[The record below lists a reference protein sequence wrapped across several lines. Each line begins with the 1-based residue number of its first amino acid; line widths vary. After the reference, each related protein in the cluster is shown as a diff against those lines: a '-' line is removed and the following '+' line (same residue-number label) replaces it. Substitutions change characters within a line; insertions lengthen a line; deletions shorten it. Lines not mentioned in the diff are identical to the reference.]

1 VPYFYSDQYDLGM
14 EAAGVPE
21 PGRYDRVVYRGDKDE
36 LEFIA
41 FWLRDNV
48 VVAGM
53 NVNVWDVNDDIQAL
67 IRAGAPVD
75 VARLTDPDVPL
86 GEVVGQAPS

>member
-1 VPYFYSDQYDLGM
+1 M

-21 PGRYDRVVYRGDKDE
+21 PGGYDDIVYRGDKDA

-41 FWLRDNV
+41 FWLNDRS

-67 IRAGAPVD
+67 IRSGTPVD
-75 VARLTDPDVPL
+75 ADRLADPDVPL
-86 GEVVGQAPS
+86 SEV